1 MSSQAET
8 TAQVKLRRLWKG
20 TLFVGIGGGYVLLVA
35 MLFIYQGW
43 RAALLAL
50 FLIGVAQFF
59 RYIANDVDRIGWRMS
74 NEWSDEPIADSTKR
88 YQSRMLIALVVLAQ
102 ATNLA
107 LIYQAYH
114 LGDFPWML
122 PTLVGLALI
131 ELLYSRIRSVNRRI
145 EFEEASY
152 GFKDRDPLTGGPES
166 QRASHSALHDE
177 LDRKLDELKAL
188 ADEGKISERAYA
200 RARDKH
206 RVRTVMKKP

>member
-1 MSSQAET
+1 MTLSAENS
-8 TAQVKLRRLWKG
+8 AHIKLQRLWKG

-35 MLFIYQGW
+35 MLFVYRGW

-88 YQSRMLIALVVLAQ
+88 YQRRMLVALVGLAQ
-102 ATNLA
+102 AVNLA

-114 LGDFPWML
+114 LGDLRWML
-122 PTLVGLALI
+122 PILAGLALI
-131 ELLYSRIRSVNRRI
+131 EFLYSRIRSVNRRI

-152 GFKDRDPLTGGPES
+152 GFKDRGPLSGGPNAM
-166 QRASHSALHDE
+166 RASDQAR
-177 LDRKLDELKAL
+177 LDRKLERLEAL
-188 ADEGKISERAYA
+188 AEEGRISRKAYEK
-200 RARDKH
+200 ARDKH
-206 RVRTVMKKP
+206 RIRSVMEEP

>member
-1 MSSQAET
+1 MNSQVET
-8 TAQVKLRRLWKG
+8 TAQVRLQRLWKG

-35 MLFIYQGW
+35 MLFIYHGW

-88 YQSRMLIALVVLAQ
+88 YQRRMLIALIGLAQ
-102 ATNLA
+102 AINLA

-114 LGDFPWML
+114 LGNLGWML
-122 PTLVGLALI
+122 PTLAGLALI
-131 ELLYSRIRSVNRRI
+131 ELLYSRIHSVNRRI

-152 GFKDRDPLTGGPES
+152 GFKDRSPLSGGPDAVGAS
-166 QRASHSALHDE
+166 NRAA
-177 LDRKLDELKAL
+177 LDRKLDRLRAL
-188 ADEGKISERAYA
+188 ADEGQISQKAYEK
-200 RARDKH
+200 ARDKH
-206 RVRTVMKKP
+206 RIRSVMEDP

>member
-1 MSSQAET
+1 MTQSVENSAHI
-8 TAQVKLRRLWKG
+8 KLQRLWKG

-50 FLIGVAQFF
+50 FVIGVAQFF

-74 NEWSDEPIADSTKR
+74 NESDESVGETTKR
-88 YQSRMLIALVVLAQ
+88 YQRRMLLTQAGLVQAL
-102 ATNLA
+102 NLA

-114 LGDFPWML
+114 LGDLRWML

-152 GFKDRDPLTGGPES
+152 GFKDRGPLSGGPGAAGAS
-166 QRASHSALHDE
+166 NRAA
-177 LDRKLDELKAL
+177 LDRKLDQLRAL
-188 ADEGKISERAYA
+188 ADEGQISTKAYEK
-200 RARDKH
+200 ARDRH
-206 RVRTVMKKP
+206 RVRSVMEEP

>member
-1 MSSQAET
+1 MNSQAET
-8 TAQVKLRRLWKG
+8 TAQVRLQRLWKG

-35 MLFIYQGW
+35 LLFIYQGW

-74 NEWSDEPIADSTKR
+74 NEWSDEPIAESTKR
-88 YQSRMLIALVVLAQ
+88 YQRRMLMALVGLAQ
-102 ATNLA
+102 AINLA

-114 LGDFPWML
+114 LGDLRWML

-152 GFKDRDPLTGGPES
+152 GFKDRGPLSGGPDAVA
-166 QRASHSALHDE
+166 ASNQAA
-177 LDRKLDELKAL
+177 LDRKLDRLSAL
-188 ADEGKISERAYA
+188 ADEGQISRKAYEK
-200 RARDKH
+200 ARDKH
-206 RVRTVMKKP
+206 RVRSVMEKP

>member
-1 MSSQAET
+1 MDSQAET
-8 TAQVKLRRLWKG
+8 TAQVRLQRLWKG

-88 YQSRMLIALVVLAQ
+88 YQRRMLIALAGLAQ
-102 ATNLA
+102 AINLA

-114 LGDFPWML
+114 LGDLRWML

-152 GFKDRDPLTGGPES
+152 GFKDRGPLSGGPDAVGAS
-166 QRASHSALHDE
+166 NRAA
-177 LDRKLDELKAL
+177 LDRKLDRLRAL
-188 ADEGKISERAYA
+188 ADEGQISQKAYEK
-200 RARDKH
+200 ARDKH
-206 RVRTVMKKP
+206 RIRSVMEEP